1 MWHRVSKLHVEL
13 IDETLDQPIAVDGIV
28 YDLLHGPT
36 DGEEVLV
43 LFVLKNIDM
52 TGHELQCVSYF
63 N

>member
-43 LFVLKNIDM
+43 LFVLKNIDIIHDG
-52 TGHELQCVSYF
+52 T
-63 N
+63 